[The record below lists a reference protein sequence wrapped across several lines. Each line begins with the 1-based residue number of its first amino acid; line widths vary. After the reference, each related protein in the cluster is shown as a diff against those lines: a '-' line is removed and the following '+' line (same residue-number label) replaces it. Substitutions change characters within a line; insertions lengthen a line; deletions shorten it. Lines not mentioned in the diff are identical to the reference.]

1 MKLLFLALI
10 TLLAASCERCY
21 TCNITVTQ
29 KQNNQVIATGY
40 SSTELCGDD
49 AENSTTTTQAT
60 AGHQTVYIITE
71 TKCKY

>member
-1 MKLLFLALI
+1 MKLLLLSLI
-10 TLLAASCERCY
+10 TPLAASCERCY

-29 KQNNQVIATGY
+29 KQNGQVIAQGF
-40 SSTELCGDD
+40 SSTQLCGDD
-49 AENSTTTTQAT
+49 AENSTTTAQAT